1 MSVVAVI
8 CARGGS
14 KGIPRK
20 NIRPFA
26 GHPLIA
32 WTIRAALAAE
42 GVDHVVLSSEDD
54 EILAVAEAH
63 GALTHRR
70 PDALATDEA
79 ATEPVVIDVLKHHP
93 EAQQASTVV
102 LMQAT
107 SPLTLPGDLDA
118 ALRQMA
124 AQNLD
129 SMLSVVEHHVFQWSL
144 GDDGTATPLNYD
156 PQQRPRRQDIPDR
169 VAENGAF
176 YLATRE
182 VWESQACRLGGR
194 TGAFVMQP
202 WQAWEIDTED
212 DWMRLEALVRER
224 SLVPA

>member
-1 MSVVAVI
+1 MSVVAII

-32 WTIRAALAAE
+32 WTIRAALASE
-42 GVDHVVLSSEDD
+42 GIDHVVLSSEDD
-54 EILAVAEAH
+54 EILAVAESYGAH
-63 GALTHRR
+63 VHRR
-70 PDALATDEA
+70 PESLATDAA
-79 ATEPVVIDVLKHHP
+79 ATDPVVIDVLDHHP
-93 EAQQASTVV
+93 VGQQASTVV

-107 SPLTLPGDLDA
+107 SPLTMPSDLDA
-118 ALRQMA
+118 ALAQMSEEG
-124 AQNLD
+124 LD
-129 SMLSVVEHHVFQWSL
+129 SLLSVVDNHVFQWSI
-144 GDDGTATPLNYD
+144 GPDGTATPLNYD

-182 VWESQACRLGGR
+182 VWASSACRLGGR
-194 TGAFVMQP
+194 TGAYIMQP
-202 WQAWEIDTED
+202 WQAWEIDTEN
-212 DWMRLEALVRER
+212 DWTRLEHVVAERDLAL
-224 SLVPA
+224 A